1 MNKLV
6 LHQKCLE
13 IVENNI
19 STIKLA
25 LHEAQEAANNET
37 KSSAGDKHET
47 GRAMAQLE
55 TEKLSAQLND
65 ALNQKQLIAKI
76 NSNLQSKQI
85 TIGSLVYTTNG
96 IFYIGVSL
104 GKIDI
109 NNETI
114 YAISPISPM
123 GKLLLTKK
131 EIKRLSSVENQKGLT
146 IVPLSMYNKARF
158 LKVSIAVVRGKKKF
172 DKRES
177 IKKRETD
184 REIRRTLKNVIRD

>member
-1 MNKLV
+1 MDKLA

-19 STIKLA
+19 STLKLA
-25 LHEAQEAANNET
+25 LREAQDAANNET

-65 ALNQKQLIAKI
+65 VLNLKQLIAKI
-76 NSNLQSKQI
+76 NPNIQSQQI

-114 YAISPISPM
+114 YSVSPQSPI
-123 GKLLLTKK
+123 GKILLTKK
-131 EIKRLSSVENQKGLT
+131 EKESFSLNGK
-146 IVPLSMYNKARF
+146 MY
-158 LKVSIAVVRGKKKF
+158 
-172 DKRES
+172 
-177 IKKRETD
+177 
-184 REIRRTLKNVIRD
+184 VIEKIS

>member
-96 IFYIGVSL
+96 IFYIGISL

-114 YAISPISPM
+114 YAISPQSPI

-131 EIKRLSSVENQKGLT
+131 EKDSFSLNGK
-146 IVPLSMYNKARF
+146 MY
-158 LKVSIAVVRGKKKF
+158 
-172 DKRES
+172 
-177 IKKRETD
+177 
-184 REIRRTLKNVIRD
+184 VIEKIS